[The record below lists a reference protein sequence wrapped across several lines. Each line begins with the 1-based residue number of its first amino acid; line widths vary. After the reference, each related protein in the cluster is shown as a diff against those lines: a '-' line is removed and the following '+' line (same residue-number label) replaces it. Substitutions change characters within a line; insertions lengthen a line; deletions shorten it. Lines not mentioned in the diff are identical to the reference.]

1 MAQDLLR
8 AIINHRIM
16 EKFRLEETST
26 ELVVQP
32 SAQSIASF
40 DVRSGCSAPCTTVF
54 LVPPGMEIQH
64 LLWVTCASAQSVI
77 VRHFLYI
84 WMRPG
89 TGHSIP
95 DVVVSQ
101 VLCRIATFFNLLPM
115 HLLIQQIHAYL
126 SLPWRHSIEVTG
138 APRSLSSEL
147 LPSWL
152 APSVYWHRKLVLP
165 RCRTLHS
172 PLHSSFL

>member
-16 EKFRLEETST
+16 EKFRLEETSA

-32 SAQSIASF
+32 SAQSRASF
-40 DVRSGCSAPCTTVF
+40 DVRSGCSAPCTTAF
-54 LVPPGMEIQH
+54 LVPLGMEIQY
-64 LLWVTCASAQSVI
+64 LLWVTCASAQSLI

-89 TGHSIP
+89 TGHCIP

-101 VLCRIATFFNLLPM
+101 VLNKIATFYILLPM
-115 HLLIQQIHAYL
+115 HLLIQQICAYHSFL
-126 SLPWRHSIEVTG
+126 WRHSIEFTR
-138 APRSLSSEL
+138 APQPLSSEL
-147 LPSWL
+147 LHSWL
-152 APSVYWHRKLVLP
+152 ASSVCWHRKLVLP